1 MPTWEI
7 TTWIAVGASALAA
20 ILLLTSLV
28 LAAKLRRAR
37 QEPPAEPAP
46 QPDERAWEEVRR
58 ERAQS
63 TKARSEL
70 RWLRQ
75 LGDTGAQD
83 TLEATLRRVL
93 ESASGLANAAAS
105 MLVLPQP
112 EGEPLVATF
121 GLNSEESTRELLGL
135 PPGGEEAR
143 AVTLSYR
150 YGEEE
155 VERDEFRL
163 SGGLALPVPDSSGA
177 RIGTLGIFWR
187 RVEREV
193 TEEELEQ
200 LEGLAAALGPALT
213 NAFRFEELRRELD
226 VDQSTGLRGRRS
238 LQAALDVECAR
249 ARRYTHPLSLLL
261 LGVEAPEE
269 RLGTAADRLEGAV
282 RSTDLVY
289 YLADGRFAVLLPE
302 SSRRDADRLSRRLR
316 FALGAKEAGV
326 IDGQVPTAAVELRF
340 EDDAVSVL
348 ARAEAA
354 LAQALVETGPGSSW
368 SAAVEPGG

>member
-1 MPTWEI
+1 LPTWEI

-20 ILLLTSLV
+20 ILLLTSLL
-28 LAAKLRRAR
+28 LAARLRRAR
-37 QEPPAEPAP
+37 EQPVEPPDARA
-46 QPDERAWEEVRR
+46 ERAWEEVRR

-63 TKARSEL
+63 NRARNEL
-70 RWLRQ
+70 RWLRH
-75 LGDTGAQD
+75 LGDVGAQD
-83 TLEATLRRVL
+83 TLETTLRRVL
-93 ESASGLANAAAS
+93 ESASGLAGAAAS
-105 MLVLPQP
+105 MLALPQE
-112 EGEPLVATF
+112 EGEPLIATF
-121 GLNSEESTRELLGL
+121 GLNAEESSRELLGL

-155 VERDEFRL
+155 AERDEFRL
-163 SGGLALPVPDSSGA
+163 SGGLALPVPDSSGT

-226 VDQSTGLRGRRS
+226 VDPPTGLRGRRS

-249 ARRYTHPLSLLL
+249 ARRYSHPLSLLL
-261 LGVEAPEE
+261 LGVDAPSE
-269 RLGTAADRLEGAV
+269 RLATAAERLEGAV
-282 RSTDLVY
+282 RMTDLVY
-289 YLADGRFAVLLPE
+289 HLAEGRFAVLMPE

-340 EDDAVSVL
+340 EDDATSVL

-354 LAQALVETGPGSSW
+354 LAQARVETGAGSTW
-368 SAAVEPGG
+368 SAAVEQGG